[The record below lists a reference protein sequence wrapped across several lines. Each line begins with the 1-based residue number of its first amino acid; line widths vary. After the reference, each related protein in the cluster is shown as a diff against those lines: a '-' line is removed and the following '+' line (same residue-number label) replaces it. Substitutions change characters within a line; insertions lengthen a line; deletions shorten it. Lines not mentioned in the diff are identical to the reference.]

1 MTGGVPAGRLPA
13 IPAQKADG
21 SPMASVLLVDD
32 DRDFCELLSTYLTTQ
47 GLAVDVVHKGDA
59 ALEHLKRTDRPR
71 AVCLDFMMPS
81 PNGLEVLRRLRAA
94 NDWIPVLIL
103 TANTDET
110 DRIVGLELGA
120 DDYVNKTS
128 SPRELAARLKALIR
142 RADPELTEGVAEED
156 RPIEIDGLALVP
168 SERRA
173 HLSGHDLS
181 LTATEFG
188 VLHYL
193 MRHAGTVISK
203 DDLSRSV
210 LGRRL
215 TPYDRAL
222 DVHISHI
229 RKKLAGSETWRNRIQ
244 AVRGVGYQ
252 LLALR

>member
-1 MTGGVPAGRLPA
+1 
-13 IPAQKADG
+13 
-21 SPMASVLLVDD
+21 MANVLLVDD
-32 DRDFCELLSTYLTTQ
+32 DRDFCDLLSTYLTTQ
-47 GLAVDVVHKGDA
+47 GLIVDVVHDGET
-59 ALEHLKRTDRPR
+59 ALAHLKRTDRPR
-71 AVCLDFMMPS
+71 AVCLDFMMAQ
-81 PNGLEVLRRLRAA
+81 PNGLEVLRRLRGA

-142 RADPELTEGVAEED
+142 RADPELTEGIAEED
-156 RPIEIDGLALVP
+156 RSIEIDGLALVP

-173 HLSGHDLS
+173 DLAGEPLS

-229 RKKLAGSETWRNRIQ
+229 RKKLAGSDVWRNRIQ
-244 AVRGVGYQ
+244 AVRGIGYQ
-252 LLALR
+252 LLATR

>member
-1 MTGGVPAGRLPA
+1 MFIDR
-13 IPAQKADG
+13 ADG
-21 SPMASVLLVDD
+21 LRMASVLLVDD
-32 DRDFCELLSTYLTTQ
+32 DRDFCELLSTYLVTQ
-47 GLAVDVVHKGDA
+47 GLSVDVVHDGGA
-59 ALEHLKRTDRPR
+59 ALDRLKRADRPR
-71 AVCLDFMMPS
+71 AVCLDFMMAP
-81 PNGLEVLRRLRAA
+81 PNGLEVLRRLRAG

-110 DRIVGLELGA
+110 DRIVGLEVGA

-142 RADPELTEGVAEED
+142 RADPELTEGVADQD
-156 RPIEIDGLALVP
+156 RPIEIDGLSLIP
-168 SERRA
+168 SERRVD
-173 HLSGHDLS
+173 LGGESLS
-181 LTATEFG
+181 LTATEFS

-193 MRHAGTVISK
+193 MRHAGAVISK
-203 DDLSRSV
+203 DDLSSNV

-229 RKKLAGSETWRNRIQ
+229 RKKLSVSEVWRNRIQ

-252 LLALR
+252 LLAVR